1 MRYTGAAMAAVLA
14 FGLVGSADDAAAGKK
29 YVSKEG
35 GFSVRYPA
43 GADVKTKSQD
53 APGGLKMIVTGV
65 EAEKKA
71 YMVMY
76 MSLPDGIV
84 KVAGAK
90 GILDGAADGA
100 VKKSGG
106 KLVSA
111 KDITFGKG
119 KHPGREVVVDKDG
132 NLVRTQ
138 VIVADPKI
146 YVLVVGGPGEFANT
160 KAAADFLASF
170 ELTPAAT
177 AKAESK
183 D

>member
-1 MRYTGAAMAAVLA
+1 MRYTGAALAAVLA
-14 FGLVGSADDAAAGKK
+14 FGLVGSADDAKDGR

-35 GFSVRYPA
+35 GFSVQYPA

-65 EAEKKA
+65 EGERKA
-71 YMVMY
+71 FMVMY
-76 MSLPDGIV
+76 MALPDGFV
-84 KVAGAK
+84 KATTPK
-90 GILDGAADGA
+90 KILDGAADGA
-100 VKKSGG
+100 VKKGGG
-106 KLVSA
+106 KQVST
-111 KDITFGKG
+111 KDITFGNEKY
-119 KHPGREVVVDKDG
+119 PGREVVVAKDG

-160 KAAADFLASF
+160 KAAADFLNSF
-170 ELTPAAT
+170 ELTPAAK
-177 AKAESK
+177 AKSG